1 MFINT
6 ESKNLKV
13 YLPVPTNSED
23 STDIYIFFIKFL
35 TFMVAYSPLIPISLY
50 VAMQVV
56 KMFQGSFILY
66 DDLIYDYE
74 LDKPSIARTSDL
86 IEELGQV
93 EFIFSDKTGTLTQ
106 NLMEFR
112 KCCINSK
119 IYGSLLEYKETASSL
134 KKGNYS
140 VNGDITPSNILNSV
154 VDSTDKQ
161 EIFKFFMLTAT
172 CHSAVTEED
181 EKNPE
186 IIKYNVNYIIYI
198 NL

>member
-1 MFINT
+1 MICVVFAVGCVMFINT

-93 EFIFSDKTGTLTQ
+93 EFIL
-106 NLMEFR
+106 
-112 KCCINSK
+112 
-119 IYGSLLEYKETASSL
+119 
-134 KKGNYS
+134 
-140 VNGDITPSNILNSV
+140 V
-154 VDSTDKQ
+154 
-161 EIFKFFMLTAT
+161 
-172 CHSAVTEED
+172 
-181 EKNPE
+181 
-186 IIKYNVNYIIYI
+186 IKRE
-198 NL
+198 L